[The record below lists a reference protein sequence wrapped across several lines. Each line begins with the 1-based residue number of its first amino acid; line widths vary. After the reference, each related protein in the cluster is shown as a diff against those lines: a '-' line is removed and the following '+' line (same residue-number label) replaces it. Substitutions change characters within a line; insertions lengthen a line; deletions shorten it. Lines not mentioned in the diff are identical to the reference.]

1 MRPNV
6 KFLQYKVQSQ
16 IRDVMPTFM
25 IAILMCAAM
34 CSVNLMQFVNTY
46 VELIVKL
53 IIGGIVYFGLSYI
66 FNRKTMLYV
75 FKIVMKRNN

>member
-6 KFLQYKVQSQ
+6 KFLQYKVRSQ

-46 VELIVKL
+46 VVLIVKL
-53 IIGGIVYFGLSYI
+53 IIEESYI
-66 FNRKTMLYV
+66 LACLISSIERLCYMYSKL
-75 FKIVMKRNN
+75 